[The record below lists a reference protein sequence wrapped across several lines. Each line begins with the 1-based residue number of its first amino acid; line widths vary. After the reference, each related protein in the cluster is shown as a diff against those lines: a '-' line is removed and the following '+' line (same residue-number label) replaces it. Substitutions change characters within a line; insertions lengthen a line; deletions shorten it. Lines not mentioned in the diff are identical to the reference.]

1 MNKYISHSEEETQKI
16 AQEIAK
22 ELNIGDII
30 TLNGDL
36 GAGKTAFVRGI
47 ADYFGADSDDVT
59 SPTFTLVNEYNG
71 DITLYHF
78 DVYRLENPSLDECDW
93 MDDYLFGDGICLI
106 EWAEN
111 IKEVIPKKFIEINI
125 IKKPENGDNYREIT
139 YERIG

>member
-1 MNKYISHSEEETQKI
+1 MDKYTSLGEEDTQRIAERIAETLKS
-16 AQEIAK
+16 
-22 ELNIGDII
+22 GDII

-47 ADYFGADSDDVT
+47 AKYFDAKEDVA

-71 DITLYHF
+71 SLKIYHF

-111 IKEVIPKKFIEINI
+111 IKEVIPKKHIEVCLN
-125 IKKPENGDNYREIT
+125 KNPEKGDNYREIT
-139 YERIG
+139 FERIG